1 VTPRLFLNACG
12 LVTPF
17 GRTAATAAGVF
28 AGRDDALR
36 WREGL
41 LGGRA
46 VLVGAVEAELPDA
59 PAALGVY
66 ASRNNRMMLAA
77 LDEIRAP
84 VAQAIDRWGAD
95 RVAVV
100 MGTSTSGIAEA
111 ETALEQF
118 RRTGAWPA
126 EYDYRRQELGSL
138 GEFTA
143 RALGLTG
150 PAYTIG
156 TACASSAKV
165 FAAARRLIRAGL
177 ADAAVVGGADTLC
190 RMTLQGFDSLQALA
204 KSRCNPFSRN
214 RDGITI
220 GEGAAAFL
228 LSAAPGPV
236 ELLGVGESSDAHHP
250 TSPDPAGAGARDAML
265 AALAEA
271 GLPPSAIGYV
281 NLHGT
286 ATALNDAMES
296 RAMASV
302 FAAPVPC
309 SSTKPLTGHLLGA
322 CGGCEAGLLWLML
335 AGDAASPPL
344 PPHLWDGQ
352 PDPDLPALHLVRPGE
367 RLAPGRAVLSNTFG
381 FAGSNVSVLLAR
393 PGERGGA

>member
-1 VTPRLFLNACG
+1 MTGRLFLNACG
-12 LVTPF
+12 LITPF

-36 WREGL
+36 WRDGL
-41 LGGRA
+41 IGGRA
-46 VLVGAVEAELPDA
+46 VLVGAVDETLPAA
-59 PAALGVY
+59 PAALAAFAG
-66 ASRNNRMMLAA
+66 RNNRLMLAA
-77 LDEIRAP
+77 LDEVRAP
-84 VAQAIDRWGAD
+84 VAEAIARWGAD

-100 MGTSTSGIAEA
+100 LGSSTSGIAEGEAALA
-111 ETALEQF
+111 EY
-118 RRTGAWPA
+118 RRSGSWPP

-138 GEFTA
+138 GEFAA

-156 TACASSAKV
+156 TACASSSKV

-204 KSRCNPFSRN
+204 KGRCNPFSRN

-236 ELLGVGESSDAHHP
+236 ELLGLGESSDAHHP
-250 TSPDPAGAGARDAML
+250 TSPDPAGTGARQAML

-271 GLPPSAIGYV
+271 GLAPSDIGYI

-286 ATALNDAMES
+286 ATRLNDAMES
-296 RAMASV
+296 RAVAAV
-302 FAAPVPC
+302 FGTGVPC

-322 CGGCEAGLLWLML
+322 AGGCEAGFLWLML
-335 AGDAASPPL
+335 AADAPPPI

-352 PDPDLPALHLVRPGE
+352 PDPDLPPLRMVRPGE
-367 RLAPGRAVLSNTFG
+367 RLAPGRAVLSTTFG
-381 FAGSNVSVLLAR
+381 FAGSNVAVLLGR
-393 PGERGGA
+393 PREWSAA